1 MKKFVVLVGLVMCVM
16 LLLLVKPFYNY
27 KGLTFTVE
35 QDNSIVALAEQY
47 QIDGLSVE
55 ATALE
60 IEAVNFI
67 DGNVYRGE
75 SITIPY
81 KDYTFNYIIVGAV
94 VLLIGGVVLRRK
106 EV

>member
-1 MKKFVVLVGLVMCVM
+1 MKKFVVLVGLVV
-16 LLLLVKPFYNY
+16 LISLLVCPLYSY

-35 QDNSIVALAEQY
+35 QDNSIVTLAEQY
-47 QIDGLSVE
+47 PIDGLSIE
-55 ATALE
+55 ETALV

-81 KDYTFNYIIVGAV
+81 KDYTCNYIIVGAV
-94 VLLIGGVVLRRK
+94 VLLLGGVVLCRK
-106 EV
+106 

>member
-1 MKKFVVLVGLVMCVM
+1 MKKFVVLVGLVV
-16 LLLLVKPFYNY
+16 LISLLVCPLYSY
-27 KGLTFTVE
+27 KGLTFVVV
-35 QDNSIVALAEQY
+35 QDTSIAALAEQY
-47 QIDGLSVE
+47 QIDGLSIE
-55 ATALE
+55 ETALV

-81 KDYTFNYIIVGAV
+81 KDYTCNYIIVGAV
-94 VLLIGGVVLRRK
+94 VLLLGGVALYRK

>member
-1 MKKFVVLVGLVMCVM
+1 MKKFIIVVGLVMCVM
-16 LLLLVKPFYNY
+16 LLLVKPFYNY

-47 QIDGLSVE
+47 PIDGLSTE
-55 ATALE
+55 ETALV

-81 KDYTFNYIIVGAV
+81 KDYTCNYIIVGAV
-94 VLLIGGVVLRRK
+94 VLLLGGAALYRK

>member
-1 MKKFVVLVGLVMCVM
+1 MKKFVVLLGLTIITV
-16 LLLLVKPFYNY
+16 LLLTPIYSY
-27 KGLTFTVE
+27 KGLTFVVA
-35 QDNSIVALAEQY
+35 QDTSIAALAEQY

-94 VLLIGGVVLRRK
+94 VLLIGGVVLCRK

>member
-1 MKKFVVLVGLVMCVM
+1 MKKVIVLVGLAVITV
-16 LLLLVKPFYNY
+16 LLLAPIHCY
-27 KGLTFTVE
+27 KGLTFVVTQDTTVT
-35 QDNSIVALAEQY
+35 ALAEQY

-55 ATALE
+55 ETALA

-94 VLLIGGVVLRRK
+94 VLLLGGVVLCRK
-106 EV
+106 

>member
-1 MKKFVVLVGLVMCVM
+1 MKKFIVLLGLTIITV
-16 LLLLVKPFYNY
+16 LLLAPIYSY
-27 KGLTFTVE
+27 KGLTFAVAQDTTVT
-35 QDNSIVALAEQY
+35 ALAEQY

-81 KDYTFNYIIVGAV
+81 KDYTCNYIVVGAV
-94 VLLIGGVVLRRK
+94 VLLIGGVVLCRK

>member
-1 MKKFVVLVGLVMCVM
+1 MKKFIIVVGLVICVM
-16 LLLLVKPFYNY
+16 LLLVKPFYNY

-35 QDNSIVALAEQY
+35 QDTSIAALAEQY

-81 KDYTFNYIIVGAV
+81 KDYTFNYVIVGAV

>member
-1 MKKFVVLVGLVMCVM
+1 MKKVIVLVGLAIITV
-16 LLLLVKPFYNY
+16 LLLAPIYSY
-27 KGLTFTVE
+27 KGLTFVVA
-35 QDNSIVALAEQY
+35 QDTSIAALAEQY
-47 QIDGLSVE
+47 QIDGLSIKE
-55 ATALE
+55 TALA

-81 KDYTFNYIIVGAV
+81 KDYTFNYIIVGVV
-94 VLLIGGVVLRRK
+94 VLLIGGVVLCRK